1 MISMDRAHLYWAY
14 LKARADD
21 SAVFIRSSLG
31 LMLCINVGLKKILP
45 IFVAQLYGSR
55 AKNLLLDY

>member
-45 IFVAQLYGSR
+45 IFVVQFQIVRKSCKKSFA
-55 AKNLLLDY
+55 

>member
-21 SAVFIRSSLG
+21 SSVFVLSLVR
-31 LMLCINVGLKKILP
+31 MLCINVGLKKYLP
-45 IFVAQLYGSR
+45 IFVVQLYGSR
-55 AKNLLLDY
+55 AKILLLD